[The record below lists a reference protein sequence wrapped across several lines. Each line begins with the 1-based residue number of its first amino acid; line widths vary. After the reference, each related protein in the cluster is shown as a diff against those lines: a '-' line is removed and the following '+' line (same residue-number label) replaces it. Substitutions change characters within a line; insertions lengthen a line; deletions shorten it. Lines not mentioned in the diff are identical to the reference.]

1 MNEGYKDIIEGI
13 DDIIIISDNRIIK
26 YINSAASKFL
36 GYSKEDFLEKDAL
49 DFIKEDYQ
57 KETKNNYKKIAEG
70 DKTYLYEAGFKKAD
84 GSFIA
89 GEIRLQPIEY
99 FGKTMELMI
108 IREIGARKKTEEVFW
123 KQEERF
129 RTVADNTPDLIAR
142 FDIEGRYVYVNKAAE
157 EIYGIEK
164 KDFFWKKDED
174 LNINKENRETFKD
187 AIDFVFKNKKK
198 KKFYSESVVGGSKR
212 YFSTILVPEFLPDGT
227 INSVL
232 SITRDI
238 TEIREID
245 EVKSEFISITT
256 HQLRSPLSVINWCS
270 IALLREDAGEIN
282 SEQKEYLEKIYSST
296 RDLIKITDVFLN
308 TTMLDLEMFV
318 FNPKKMSIKEVAE
331 EVNRDFKRIAE
342 KKGLNFY
349 EDYKESIENIKI
361 DPRVFKIIIKGIV
374 ANAIEYTPKGGSVEF
389 IAKTKGEE
397 NFFLEIGDSG
407 CGISKDH
414 QEKIFT
420 KFYRTKEARRL
431 KPYGTGLDL
440 YLIKSLLNKIGG
452 DIRVE
457 SPNPKFGKGTVFYIE
472 FPMFWNKE

>member
-1 MNEGYKDIIEGI
+1 MNEGYKNIIEGI

-26 YINSAASKFL
+26 YTNSTTSKFL
-36 GYSKEDFLEKDAL
+36 GYKKEDFLGKDVL
-49 DFIKEDYQ
+49 DFIKEDYH
-57 KETKNNYKKIAEG
+57 KETKNNCKKISEG
-70 DKTYLYEAGFKKAD
+70 ERTYLYEAGFKKANN
-84 GSFIA
+84 GFVA
-89 GEIRLQPIEY
+89 GEIRLQAIEY
-99 FGKTMELMI
+99 CGKMMELMT

-129 RTVADNTPDLIAR
+129 RTVTDNTPDVIAR
-142 FDIEGRYVYVNKAAE
+142 FDIEGRYVYVNKVAE

-164 KDFFWKKDED
+164 KDFFWKRDED
-174 LNINKENRETFKD
+174 LGINKENREVFKD
-187 AIDFVFKNKKK
+187 AIDFVFKNKIK
-198 KKFYSESVVGGSKR
+198 KKFYSESIVSGSKK
-212 YFSTILVPEFLPDGT
+212 YFFTILVPEFLSDGT

-256 HQLRSPLSVINWCS
+256 HQLRSPLSIINWCS
-270 IALLREDAGEIN
+270 IALLREDTGEIN

-318 FNPKKMSIKEVAE
+318 FSPKKMSIKEVAE
-331 EVNRDFKRIAE
+331 EVNRDFRRIAE

-349 EDYKESIENIKI
+349 ENYNESIDSIKI

-374 ANAIEYTPKGGSVEF
+374 SNAIEYTPKGGSIEF
-389 IAKTKGEE
+389 IARTEGED

-407 CGISKDH
+407 CGISKDY

-420 KFYRTKEARRL
+420 KFYRTKEARNI

-440 YLIKSLLNKIGG
+440 YLIKSLLSKIGG
-452 DIRVE
+452 NIRVE
-457 SPNPKFGKGTVFYIE
+457 SPNPKFGKGTVFHIE
-472 FPMFWNKE
+472 FPTFWSKK